1 MLPPYKFPLH
11 CVNFIDLDKWRTHT
25 KHWMPFICHI
35 AIWKSLPFRLF
46 GMFWPINAAPSLPH
60 YFRSL
65 MMLVQF
71 SEIQYVKC
79 EVKKRKRQRARE
91 QGRWGRRKEMEKKS
105 PNDRMIAYS
114 FLCTMMAQISFWS
127 NFQSYYVHC
136 VRNCVPFQLS
146 IYYGSKNIHRIVY
159 TPAVLCLFSLDEH
172 ALSLHSVYKLIC
184 RFKMSYYI
192 NYSEDALS
200 RYQDEHWT
208 LSIWTWIQSNRD
220 R

>member
-46 GMFWPINAAPSLPH
+46 GMFWPINAVPSLPH

-71 SEIQYVKC
+71 SENQYVKC

-91 QGRWGRRKEMEKKS
+91 QGRWGRKKEMEKKS
-105 PNDRMIAYS
+105 PNDRMMAYS

-136 VRNCVPFQLS
+136 VYEIVCHFSWVFIMDRKTYIASYIRRLYCVYF
-146 IYYGSKNIHRIVY
+146 HW
-159 TPAVLCLFSLDEH
+159 
-172 ALSLHSVYKLIC
+172 
-184 RFKMSYYI
+184 MSM
-192 NYSEDALS
+192 
-200 RYQDEHWT
+200 H
-208 LSIWTWIQSNRD
+208 
-220 R
+220 